1 MVLGVCVSS
10 SSKLVRQEHA
20 ICSRSSLDIF
30 FKVVVVVLLRSKLC
44 CGVMAQ

>member
-1 MVLGVCVSS
+1 MVLGVRVSGRS
-10 SSKLVRQEHA
+10 ELVRQEHA

-30 FKVVVVVLLRSKLC
+30 PKVVVVVLLRSKLW